1 MFVFLIH
8 TFCFLRSVCRIVC
21 VSVDISLNIRG
32 YFITYPW
39 IFHYA
44 SAVTR
49 VFCFVLVIYW
59 LYVFGFSHIGGWFC
73 YYPLRSVASLSPLPI
88 GSSVAQGTVLPSL
101 GAACHL
107 GNPLKAS
114 LRPLKGRQCF
124 LVSFVLRDSAL
135 SLFKGDEPEGRV
147 GVTLIVAILFS

>member
-1 MFVFLIH
+1 M
-8 TFCFLRSVCRIVC
+8 
-21 VSVDISLNIRG
+21 DISLNIRG

-73 YYPLRSVASLSPLPI
+73 YYPLRSVASLSPL
-88 GSSVAQGTVLPSL
+88 V
-101 GAACHL
+101 
-107 GNPLKAS
+107 
-114 LRPLKGRQCF
+114 PLKGRQCF

-147 GVTLIVAILFS
+147 GVTLIVAIPFS